1 MSASSVQL
9 KNNEKRSASLEIFA
23 FYDTIVY
30 IYKLITETRN
40 SHVTSTLQKTYD
52 L

>member
-1 MSASSVQL
+1 MRASPVQQENNKKQSAC
-9 KNNEKRSASLEIFA
+9 LEIAA

-40 SHVTSTLQKTYD
+40 SHVTSTL
-52 L
+52 